1 MNKIFFENYF
11 RKIII
16 LKNYVCISKVLFFQQ
31 SEKNYLFVVTILF
44 FIRRKMFHKKNADKK
59 NW

>member
-1 MNKIFFENYF
+1 MYFKSIF
-11 RKIII
+11 
-16 LKNYVCISKVLFFQQ
+16 FFQQ

-44 FIRRKMFHKKNADKK
+44 FIRGKMFHKKNADKK